1 MIQLTKIDFKSRRAG
16 FRRFGAESFFTVS
29 YSCLPISEDK
39 MKVLKASQVTFEG
52 NFVAGKKKRATFISH
67 RVGSLE
73 SIFSKL
79 SWWRQSSV

>member
-52 NFVAGKKKRATFISH
+52 NFVTGKRKELHLFLIML
-67 RVGSLE
+67 VLE

-79 SWWRQSSV
+79 SRWQ